1 MTPTPTFDELAASRY
16 VRLTTFR
23 KSGEGVPTP
32 VWVTRRGDR
41 LVVVTEG
48 RAGKAKRLRNNPRVL
63 LAPSDWRGNPKG
75 ADASGTVEIE
85 GSDVVDEQTE
95 RARQKYGLE
104 YKVLRLVE
112 KVRRAEQHE
121 RIALVITLDAP
132 SSHGA
137 ATGPDSDS

>member
-16 VRLTTFR
+16 IRLTTFR

-41 LVVVTEG
+41 LVVVTEA
-48 RAGKAKRLRNNPRVL
+48 RAGKAKRLRNDPRVL

-75 ADASGTVEIE
+75 GDASGTVEIE
-85 GSDVVDEQTE
+85 GADVVAAQTE
-95 RARQKYGLE
+95 LARRKYGLE

-112 KVRRAEQHE
+112 KLRRADEQE
-121 RIALVITLDAP
+121 RIALVITLDATP
-132 SSHGA
+132 S
-137 ATGPDSDS
+137 GPDQGSTDRDS